1 MHELRNVCDTLLIGG
16 NTVRVDRPTLDCRF
30 IQGRAPNILIYT
42 KKDNFDR
49 EIPLF
54 NVPNRSVSIID
65 DLTFLEEPSF
75 VLVEGGE
82 GMLQA
87 LKDKIDWLLIYQTPK
102 LSTNNLTYNMTT
114 NLAFLHQDKKDVDLM
129 IWSKNI
135 GH

>member
-1 MHELRNVCDTLLIGG
+1 MW
-16 NTVRVDRPTLDCRF
+16 
-30 IQGRAPNILIYT
+30 
-42 KKDNFDR
+42 
-49 EIPLF
+49 
-54 NVPNRSVSIID
+54 
-65 DLTFLEEPSF
+65 TFLEEPSF

-102 LSTNNLTYNMTT
+102 LSSNNLTYNMTT

-129 IWSKNI
+129 IWSRQI